1 MSESYLELRKKTVER
16 DRSLREK
23 VMSLEGAAELV
34 KDGSTVGI
42 GGSTLSRT
50 PMAMVWALIR
60 AGRKGLTCARSI
72 TSSEGELLFAS
83 GACNYVI
90 TSWFSQG
97 IVWGVSRIMRLY
109 TEEKR
114 ARFDSV

>member
-1 MSESYLELRKKTVER
+1 MLSESYLELRKKTVER

-72 TSSEGELLFAS
+72 TSSEGELLF
-83 GACNYVI
+83 
-90 TSWFSQG
+90 
-97 IVWGVSRIMRLY
+97 
-109 TEEKR
+109 
-114 ARFDSV
+114 